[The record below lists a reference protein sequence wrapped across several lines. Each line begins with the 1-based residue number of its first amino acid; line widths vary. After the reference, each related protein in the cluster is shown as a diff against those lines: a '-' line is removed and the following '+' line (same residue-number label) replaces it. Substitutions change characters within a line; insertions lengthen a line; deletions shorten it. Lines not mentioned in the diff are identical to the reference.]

1 MWPTVFSGVPMPNR
15 SAHPTKKK
23 GPAISRKALIH
34 NEEVWLP
41 DLGSNQGPT
50 D

>member
-1 MWPTVFSGVPMPNR
+1 MPNPGV
-15 SAHPTKKK
+15 HPAKKK
-23 GPAISRKALIH
+23 GPAIYRKALIH
-34 NEEVWLP
+34 NEFFWLP